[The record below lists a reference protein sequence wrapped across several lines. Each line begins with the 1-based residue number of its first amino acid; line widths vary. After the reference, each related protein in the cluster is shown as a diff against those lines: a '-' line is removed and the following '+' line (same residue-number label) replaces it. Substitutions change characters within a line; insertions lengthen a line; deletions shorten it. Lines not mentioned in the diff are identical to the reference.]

1 MFVNAAICD
10 DDYQPVQKPI
20 LVQFVHASDEPAL
33 HGCEEDEPALH
44 GTATSLNGSEEGAG
58 RSTECVPA
66 AAESATSTECEPAAA
81 ESATSVAPKLSP
93 DPRS

>member
-33 HGCEEDEPALH
+33 HGCEEDETT
-44 GTATSLNGSEEGAG
+44 TATSLNGSEEGAG
-58 RSTECVPA
+58 M
-66 AAESATSTECEPAAA
+66 STECEPAAA